1 MFDLSESLRNRILKS
16 RVTLLGVGPMSK
28 LVTTVAVELANEYRF
43 PVALIPSRRQVDA
56 EEFGG
61 GYVEGWSTGAFA
73 TFVRSIDRGG
83 YALLSRDHS
92 GPWQGLTS
100 PEPTSSE
107 PTLPNA
113 MLEVK
118 ASLSDDIRNGFDLLH
133 IDPSLALLR
142 GFSEDDIDDMAVEL
156 IAHCVSELKSV
167 EQCTF
172 EVGTD
177 EQDMAPDPIPL
188 SRKRLRRLLA
198 KLDRYRLPRP
208 LFYVVQTGTK
218 VAERRNIGSFDQPVT
233 LRGSL
238 PPAVHLPSIL
248 DMCLAE
254 GLLLKEHNADYLSNK
269 ALRWHR
275 KYGIH
280 AANVAPEFGVTETT
294 AFLEV
299 LTELGMKDE
308 SEFFIQTVLSGGR
321 WKKWMLPNSPAEDL
335 ERVQIA
341 GHYHFSDPAIREIRE
356 KASVVGASKGLDTE
370 GRIATCVREAIN
382 RYMSAFGYGGVK

>member
-1 MFDLSESLRNRILKS
+1 MSS

-28 LVTTVAVELANEYRF
+28 LVTTAAVELANEYRF

-61 GYVEGWSTGAFA
+61 GYVENWDTEAFA
-73 TFVRSIDRGG
+73 KYVRSIDRGG

-100 PEPTSSE
+100 PEPSIAD

-118 ASLSDDIRNGFDLLH
+118 RSLSDDIRNGFDLLH

-142 GFSEDDIDDMAVEL
+142 GFTEDDVDEMAVEL
-156 IAHCVSELKSV
+156 IAHCVGEMTPDRG
-167 EQCTF
+167 CAF

-177 EQDMAPDPIPL
+177 EQDLAPDPIPL
-188 SRKRLRRLLA
+188 SRGRLRKLLA
-198 KLDRYRLPRP
+198 KLDHYRLPRP
-208 LFYVVQTGTK
+208 IFYVVQTGTK
-218 VAERRNIGSFDQPVT
+218 VMEARNIGSFDQPIT
-233 LRGSL
+233 LQGSL
-238 PPAVHLPSIL
+238 PPAVHLPSTL
-248 DMCLAE
+248 DMCMAE
-254 GLLLKEHNADYLSNK
+254 GVLLKEHNADYLSDR
-269 ALRWHR
+269 ALKWHR

-294 AFLEV
+294 ALLEV
-299 LTELGMKDE
+299 FTDLGMVR
-308 SEFFIQTVLSGGR
+308 EFETFTQTVLEGGR
-321 WKKWMLPNSPAEDL
+321 WAKWMLPNSTAGDL
-335 ERVQIA
+335 ERVVIA

-356 KASVVGASKGLDTE
+356 KAAELGVSQGMDTE
-370 GRIATCVREAIN
+370 ERIRVRVRDSIK
-382 RYMSAFGYGGVK
+382 RYMVAFGYGDKS